1 MRSVLVLSI
10 LSLDLSLSLCK
21 DNLFCWVLRVFIR
34 EWPDNRPLWP
44 PIVLLGF
51 QLCSSLW
58 LPLFSSNRFGK
69 RMQGAQ
75 HESIEA
81 TRDIGYQSIGT
92 WMKMGKSITVLVKI
106 IESASRREILFRMA
120 LLPSSSLSSQPVDSA
135 PIHYHRGLTG
145 GWTVTRSDRVWA
157 ETVLIERIDGEVS
170 IITLKEVSWAVI
182 LTII

>member
-1 MRSVLVLSI
+1 MCGHIIVVINIINSDNARGIRRRTGRDSRGHSSSMRSVLVLSI
-10 LSLDLSLSLCK
+10 LSLDLSLCK

-135 PIHYHRGLTG
+135 PIHYHRLEAGQ
-145 GWTVTRSDRVWA
+145 
-157 ETVLIERIDGEVS
+157 
-170 IITLKEVSWAVI
+170 
-182 LTII
+182 